1 MYVGTSLH
9 GAIVSNSYG
18 VPNVVVNSSHFNKI
32 EGFVKMLRREETRVF
47 NPKDI
52 YNAFRVA
59 LNMDSS
65 IVVEEKIK
73 EIEGH
78 FDKLAEILS
87 LPITKEEITV
97 QGIADYIHDSSL
109 EIENLDRKSKELSTE
124 VERLGRVLNEKR
136 EMEQKAAYF
145 EALYNAAI
153 NSTSWKF
160 TKPLR
165 ALASVIKNRK

>member
-1 MYVGTSLH
+1 
-9 GAIVSNSYG
+9 
-18 VPNVVVNSSHFNKI
+18 
-32 EGFVKMLRREETRVF
+32 MLRREETRVF
-47 NPKDI
+47 NPKDT

-165 ALASVIKNRK
+165 ALTSVIRNRK